1 MRNIAHAENVIH
13 ALLAL
18 SSLVTSSTKL
28 EKLYSKIHD
37 IMRDILH
44 AENVAIFLYDADM
57 QTITFD
63 YFVDEKDGSFLQNKT
78 MPLGQGISSY
88 VIKQKKP
95 CLLSSDEIIQLHEKG
110 EISAIKGTLP
120 ESWMGAPL
128 FHAGEVTGL
137 VIVQQYN
144 KGYAYED
151 KDLDILCFIATQIST
166 VITQRLSQSE
176 LEMSLATIKRQ
187 HNDLK
192 KAMDDLDNAQNELV
206 QKEKMAS
213 LGGLVAGIAHEIN
226 TPIGICVTGITSL
239 AHEYKSFVRK
249 MESDNVK
256 KRDLEN
262 LLEDV
267 GDACQII
274 ESNTRKAAELINS
287 FKQIAVDQSSDAVR
301 EFDVKG
307 YLDEVCLSLA
317 PMLKNSI
324 HKLNVVC
331 PENIK
336 MTSNPGALSQI
347 ITNLIHNSLLHAFSD
362 VAPGNMYLEI
372 EVKDTLILTYS
383 DDGAGMSE
391 DQLSKLFEPFYTTK
405 RNNGGSGL
413 GAHLIFNLVTAAL
426 KGNVSVKSKSG
437 QGLQY
442 KIVMPLILE

>member
-1 MRNIAHAENVIH
+1 MRDIAKTEKVIH

-63 YFVDEKDGSFLQNKT
+63 YFFDEKDGCFLQNKT

-88 VIKQKKP
+88 VLKLKKP
-95 CLLSSDEIIQLHEKG
+95 CLLSGDDILQLHDKG
-110 EISAIKGTLP
+110 EISDIKGTLP

-128 FHAGEVTGL
+128 FHTGAVSGL

-144 KGYAYED
+144 KGYEYED
-151 KDLDILCFIATQIST
+151 KDLDILWFVATQIST
-166 VITQRLSQSE
+166 VISQRRSQSE

-192 KAMDDLDNAQNELV
+192 KAVDDLDYAQNELV

-239 AHEYKSFVRK
+239 AHEYRSFVRK
-249 MESDNVK
+249 MESESVK
-256 KRDLEN
+256 KQDLEH

-301 EFDVKG
+301 EFDIKG

-317 PMLKNSI
+317 PMLKKSI
-324 HKLNVVC
+324 HKLHVVC
-331 PENIK
+331 PQKIK
-336 MTSNPGALSQI
+336 MISNPGALAQI

-362 VAPGNMYLEI
+362 VVPGNMYLEI
-372 EVKDTLILTYS
+372 EVKETLILTYF
-383 DDGAGMSE
+383 DDGAGMPE
-391 DQLSKLFEPFYTTK
+391 DQLSKLFDPFFTTK

-426 KGNVSVKSKSG
+426 KGNVSVKSESG
-437 QGLQY
+437 QGLLY
-442 KIVMPLILE
+442 KIMMPLILK